1 MSEGMKLTRR
11 KAIKITDAQ
20 AGKMIFGTK
29 HSMAVTEDMFSSLY
43 EKISGGLHSSHLVAG
58 MTELNSTLV
67 EAFKMG
73 GTVHVPKLGVFRVT
87 GRGTEDPSA
96 EASGKPIVLKA
107 SLLLSRPMKTLV
119 ATQGSIPYSVVDQAQ
134 IVPVV
139 TSATDVSS
147 DLVDQSLT
155 PGGQLDIKG
164 TNLKFNNTK
173 IEQGVYLIP
182 TDPAGTPVKFG
193 KSYPPTNVRL
203 QMTIPPELVT
213 GATYRLEIRTCT
225 RGTQNLRIGRYSP
238 IFTVA

>member
-29 HSMAVTEDMFSSLY
+29 HSMAVTEEMFGSLY
-43 EKISGGLHSSHLVAG
+43 EKVSGGLHISHLVAG

-107 SLLLSRPMKTLV
+107 SLLLARPMKTLV
-119 ATQGSIPYSVVDQAQ
+119 STQGAIPYSVVDQTQ
-134 IVPVV
+134 IVPIV
-139 TSATDVSS
+139 TSVTDISS
-147 DLVDQSLT
+147 DLVDQTLT
-155 PGGQLDIKG
+155 PGGQLDVVG
-164 TNLKFNNTK
+164 TNLKFNPTRTD
-173 IEQGVYLIP
+173 QGAYLIP
-182 TDPAGTPVKFG
+182 TDPAGTVIKFG
-193 KSYPPTNVRL
+193 KGYPPTNVRL
-203 QMTIPPELVT
+203 QLTIPAELVS
-213 GATYRLEIRTCT
+213 GATYWLEIRTCT
-225 RGTQNLRIGRYSP
+225 RGTQSLRIGRYSP
-238 IFTVA
+238 VLTVA